1 MKELKLLN
9 QFPRVK
15 APPDFEE
22 KLWERYQA
30 RQAKQARKKRLT
42 IILGGSLATAAA
54 ALWLV
59 FWLVSPSPQ
68 AVQRVSPERPGSVE
82 KFSWPSSTS
91 KVVPLTEPVLYTH
104 EFSSWPQQTT
114 IYILE
119 PIAATPGRPIM
130 Y

>member
-9 QFPRVK
+9 QLPRVK

-22 KLWERYQA
+22 KLWERYQS
-30 RQAKQARKKRLT
+30 RQVKQARRKRLT
-42 IILGGSLATAAA
+42 FILGGSLATAAA
-54 ALWLV
+54 ALGLV

-68 AVQRVSPERPGSVE
+68 VFQGVSPERSGSAE
-82 KFSWPSSTS
+82 RFSWSGSTS
-91 KVVPLTEPVLYTH
+91 EVVPLTEPVLYTR
-104 EFSSWPQQTT
+104 EFSSRPREKT